1 MTQARQVP
9 RGRLLVFEG
18 LDGAGKSTASRLAA
32 DALGAA
38 WLPTPPLE
46 LREARAVFDAAAAVA
61 PDAAQLFYAAAVA
74 MASARA
80 LELMAAGRDVVMD
93 RYWLSTWTWC
103 IDRGSSLEL
112 VEVERSLARADVT
125 IFLDASV
132 AVRRAR
138 LTARGPTEQDR
149 RTLDPA
155 RAHALRQ
162 RLLAGLE
169 RPIAGRALLLDVDA
183 LEGAEVVRA
192 SLAHLEAST
201 AQRGRWG
208 R

>member
-1 MTQARQVP
+1 MTQLP
-9 RGRLLVFEG
+9 RGRLVVFEG
-18 LDGAGKSTASRLAA
+18 LDGAGKSTASRLVAA
-32 DALGAA
+32 ALGAE

-46 LREARAVFDAAAAVA
+46 LREARAVFDAAAAIG

-80 LELMAAGRDVVMD
+80 LCLMAAGRDVVMD

-112 VEVERSLARADVT
+112 PDVELTLARADVT

-138 LTARGPTEQDR
+138 LLAREMTEQDR
-149 RTLDPA
+149 RTLDPV

-162 RLLAGLE
+162 RLFEGLE
-169 RPIAGRALLLDVDA
+169 RPIAGRALRLDVDA
-183 LEGAEVVRA
+183 LDVADVVRA
-192 SLAHLEAST
+192 SLAHLEIAT
-201 AQRGRWG
+201 NRERAM
-208 R
+208 